1 MKVMITGHRPERL
14 KGRENEVKEWIKQQL
29 DELKPSLAIN
39 GMAQG
44 VDQIFAKIAK
54 DNGVPLLNVYPH
66 RRKSFHSYEEML
78 NENEMVMFFS
88 ETYSKKNYILR
99 DQYMVDNADI
109 VLAVFDGIPAGGTWQ
124 TIEYAK
130 KKNKEIRFFEW

>member
-1 MKVMITGHRPERL
+1 MNVMITGHRPERL
-14 KGRENEVKEWIKQQL
+14 KGREKEVKEWINHQL
-29 DELKPSLAIN
+29 DILQPTLAIN

-54 DNGVPLLNVYPH
+54 DKGVPLLNVYPH
-66 RRKSFHSYEEML
+66 RRKFHPYEEML
-78 NENEMVMFFS
+78 NENENVVFFS
-88 ETYSKKNYILR
+88 DTYSKSNYILR
-99 DQYMVDNADI
+99 DRYMVDNADI

-130 KKNKEIRFFEW
+130 QKNKKIIYFNW